1 MTSFTEKV
9 LRRPGIELQVYG
21 EISRLREFID
31 AALQDYE
38 KQTSIRLAE
47 HPLATQ
53 LQNGDSVDRI
63 TAVLDEQLQAFSK
76 FRGVQEVT
84 KLLKNTASVLYK
96 LSATADLNQAVGLP
110 FPVVKPIFAALAVL
124 LSILVELLSIL
135 ALATRYIMQGRFKKL
150 AKELLGE
157 KSDVVLRRLNRLTRE
172 EARMTEVQ
180 IAEVMHRGLIQNSE
194 QMHYTYLPP
203 TVEYSFQ

>member
-1 MTSFTEKV
+1 MS
-9 LRRPGIELQVYG
+9 LQ
-21 EISRLREFID
+21 SRLREFID

-96 LSATADLNQAVGLP
+96 LSATADLNQAVGLVRRKA
-110 FPVVKPIFAALAVL
+110 PVVCHMSLNL
-124 LSILVELLSIL
+124 IL
-135 ALATRYIMQGRFKKL
+135 
-150 AKELLGE
+150 
-157 KSDVVLRRLNRLTRE
+157 
-172 EARMTEVQ
+172 
-180 IAEVMHRGLIQNSE
+180 
-194 QMHYTYLPP
+194 
-203 TVEYSFQ
+203 